1 MTSIQKTIDQQQHSS
16 IQVVRTKNMENE
28 EDNPFRPGSELSRE
42 ADIIVNLIKEGK
54 PITPTGDIVAATSA
68 NNSNVAAV
76 NNNNNSNS
84 QTPQKQ
90 KDEILTKQQTH
101 LVSKNP
107 DDKDGPINKI
117 HNKSN
122 NNNNNMEP
130 GQIEIQ
136 HGIIV
141 ANNVDNNMTTVEQI
155 NLKKK
160 RKCCSLI

>member
-1 MTSIQKTIDQQQHSS
+1 MTSIQKTIEHQQPQQSS
-16 IQVVRTKNMENE
+16 IQVVRTNMDNE

-54 PITPTGDIVAATSA
+54 PITPTGDIITATGA

-76 NNNNNSNS
+76 NNSNS

-90 KDEILTKQQTH
+90 KEEILIKQQTH
-101 LVSKNP
+101 LVN
-107 DDKDGPINKI
+107 DDKDGQINTKI
-117 HNKSN
+117 HNNKSN
-122 NNNNNMEP
+122 NNNNNIEP

-141 ANNVDNNMTTVEQI
+141 ANNVDNNNMTTTVEQI

>member
-1 MTSIQKTIDQQQHSS
+1 MD
-16 IQVVRTKNMENE
+16 NE

-54 PITPTGDIVAATSA
+54 PITPTGDIITATGA

-76 NNNNNSNS
+76 NNSNS
-84 QTPQKQ
+84 QMTPLKKQ

-101 LVSKNP
+101 LVN
-107 DDKDGPINKI
+107 DDKDGQINSKI
-117 HNKSN
+117 HNNKSNN

-141 ANNVDNNMTTVEQI
+141 ANNVDNNNMTTTVEQI